1 MFNVKRQ
8 NMIDPKPGAYTEICQ
23 GGGATFLTLQVGRNQ
38 HSWEPLLLLNRW
50 KGWGGA

>member
-8 NMIDPKPGAYTEICQ
+8 NMIDPCRGVYRNLSK
-23 GGGATFLTLQVGRNQ
+23 GGATFLTFQVGRNQ